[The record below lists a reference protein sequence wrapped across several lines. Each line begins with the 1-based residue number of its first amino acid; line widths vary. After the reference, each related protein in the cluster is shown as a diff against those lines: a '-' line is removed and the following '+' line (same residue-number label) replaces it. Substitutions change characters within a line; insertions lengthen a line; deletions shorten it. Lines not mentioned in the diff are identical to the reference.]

1 MTDQTNSKPGP
12 QAIDDAVIDDAAL
25 DDATLDGVSGGA
37 HIDLYRNIWINGTET
52 PAASREAGGTLK

>member
-1 MTDQTNSKPGP
+1 MTDKTDQKPGP
-12 QAIDDAVIDDAAL
+12 QALDDAAL
-25 DDATLDGVSGGA
+25 DDASGGA

>member
-1 MTDQTNSKPGP
+1 MTDKTDQKPGP
-12 QAIDDAVIDDAAL
+12 QALDDAAL
-25 DDATLDGVSGGA
+25 DDAALDGVSGGA